1 MVMAKAPAFQL
12 YAADFYMDTN
22 HWSVDEL
29 GIYQRLLLTE
39 WTNKGLPNDEKRL
52 ARIAGCS
59 YKKFQKGWGIIKI
72 KFHLNGEGQFVN
84 DKMEKIRILQMQYS
98 EKQREKGKKR
108 ANKMWEGHIAVAK
121 TTAIKRLST
130 RLQPEDSPSS
140 SSSSS
145 SSSSLKKKNIYIF
158 SSSDFETFWK
168 TYPKKVGKTECIE
181 HFKSNKFSEWD
192 LLQVALENYKLSKTV
207 KDGYVRDPIRFL
219 KKDYWKDW
227 IQPEKDL
234 PQSYDP
240 DIQKLMDEARKKGFT
255 K

>member
-1 MVMAKAPAFQL
+1 MAKAPAFQL

-130 RLQPEDSPSS
+130 RLQPKDSPSS

-145 SSSSLKKKNIYIF
+145 SSSSIKNKRYIF
-158 SSSDFETFWK
+158 IPPSFEDVKNYCKERNNNVDAQKWYDF
-168 TYPKKVGKTECIE
+168 Y
-181 HFKSNKFSEWD
+181 
-192 LLQVALENYKLSKTV
+192 LA
-207 KDGYVRDPIRFL
+207 
-219 KKDYWKDW
+219 KDW
-227 IQPEKDL
+227 MIGKNKMKDWRAAVRTWEGNENQKDP

-240 DIQKLMDEARKKGFT
+240 DIQRLMDEARKKGFT